1 MKKKIVAS
9 LMVAA
14 LAFSMAACGNKA
26 DNKAPAGDAQASA
39 EQEQQTPAEPEQEP
53 TEQPAD
59 TAGDA
64 EIKSTGPNGEQGVSA
79 DTITLTDEQIAKVK
93 EGNYKVA
100 IVFHYAGNDWSTAQ
114 QQVSKIHV
122 KSLVWK

>member
-64 EIKSTGPNGEQGVSA
+64 EPCCPDGGTPG
-79 DTITLTDEQIAKVK
+79 
-93 EGNYKVA
+93 
-100 IVFHYAGNDWSTAQ
+100 
-114 QQVSKIHV
+114 
-122 KSLVWK
+122 